1 MEKEKL
7 QEKMIQLSFEIANLT
22 QSIQVYEQMR
32 SEKVVVYQEL
42 HKQLSDILKN
52 EMLNEQETAN

>member
-1 MEKEKL
+1 MEKEKV

-52 EMLNEQETAN
+52 EMLNEKEAFN